1 VEHICDRAIVMYL
14 GHVVEEGPVEAL
26 FGDPEHPYTRALMA
40 AIPYPDPERRLATKT
55 VPGEI
60 PSPIHPPSGCR
71 FHTRCP
77 LVIERCRNDP
87 PGLEEFGVGHRAA
100 CHVASAQRDEGFAGR
115 LSPVPGVTADP
126 SMTAAVGGS

>member
-14 GHVVEEGPVEAL
+14 GHIVEKGPVEAL

-40 AIPYPDPERRLATKT
+40 AIPYPDPDRRLTTKT

-60 PSPIHPPSGCR
+60 PSPIHPPPGCR

-77 LVIERCRNDP
+77 LVIDRCRTDP
-87 PGLEEFGVGHRAA
+87 PALEEFGTGHRAA
-100 CHVASAQRDEGFAGR
+100 CHVASAQRDERLAER
-115 LSPVPGVTADP
+115 LSPGPGSAADP
-126 SMTAAVGGS
+126 VSTTAGGS